1 MSARNLKTPILFVC
15 LLACIFLCLS
25 ARVLAQD
32 SSQANTHK
40 TLPPSVVLV
49 LKLIS
54 STHVKPTTGI
64 VISASGLVIVPAE
77 FVSAGDEIVVLDGG
91 TDIARYGRPARTV
104 GRSASEGI
112 AVLFVEDLAR
122 SPVTL
127 SSRTL
132 RAGDQLHFAAFPS
145 AEKIAAGDQPLGIT
159 VFLEQVDKSSGALL
173 FDGAQLPNLSGAI
186 FDDCGQLA
194 AVNLPR
200 GIASLEQ
207 EERPRTLPANDLRRI
222 LESMDLAAGLAQGQC
237 ANQTKQ
243 NAESR
248 QVPAEKPREADAPPP
263 TEPSEPDPVEADPKP
278 IPAPVAV
285 PEQIAPQ
292 PARPTGIAPGDLQ
305 QQTDA
310 QKLNKG
316 RRFTILITFAVIAVL
331 LMLMLFIKKT
341 GKDDINRQNDHAA
354 PVEPETE
361 QLWPRGEDQRQS
373 GFTVLARDTLTGN
386 TLTGAPPLPE
396 GFDAMVL
403 IEGRYRDGGDFICHR
418 GVNPG
423 NIRLDI
429 NLSDSAG
436 LQIHDVGSGDVGSGQ
451 ALFRLESKETDGVY
465 RLTLSIPAG
474 GTRVEI
480 SGIPCLPGECLH
492 IEPLDE
498 ISLAKLRFSVRLLGR
513 KKKFS

>member
-1 MSARNLKTPILFVC
+1 MSARILKSPILFGC

-25 ARVLAQD
+25 ARALAQS
-32 SSQANTHK
+32 SSQANSHE

-64 VISASGLVIVPAE
+64 VISASGLVIVPAD

-112 AVLFVEDLAR
+112 AVLSVEDLAR
-122 SPVTL
+122 SPVIL

-132 RAGDQLHFAAFPS
+132 RVGDQLHYAAFPS
-145 AEKIAAGDQPLGIT
+145 AEKIAEGDQPLGIT
-159 VFLEQVDKSSGALL
+159 VFLKQVDKSSGALL

-194 AVNLPR
+194 AVSLPQ
-200 GIASLEQ
+200 GIASLE
-207 EERPRTLPANDLRRI
+207 EEELPLTLPAKDLRRI
-222 LESMDLAAGLAQGQC
+222 LESMDLATGLAQGQC
-237 ANQTKQ
+237 ADQTKQ
-243 NAESR
+243 SAEPR
-248 QVPAEKPREADAPPP
+248 QAPPEKPGEANTPLP
-263 TEPSEPDPVEADPKP
+263 TDTSEPDPVEADPKQV
-278 IPAPVAV
+278 PAPVAV

-310 QKLNKG
+310 QKLNKDL
-316 RRFTILITFAVIAVL
+316 RFTILITFAVIAVL
-331 LMLMLFIKKT
+331 LMLMLFIKKS
-341 GKDDINRQNDHAA
+341 GKDDKNRQNGYAA

-361 QLWPRGEDQRQS
+361 QLWPRGENQRQS
-373 GFTVLARDTLTGN
+373 GFPVLDIN
-386 TLTGAPPLPE
+386 TLSEAPPLPE

-436 LQIHDVGSGDVGSGQ
+436 LEIDDVGRGDVGSGQ
-451 ALFRLESKETDGVY
+451 ALVRLESKETDGVY
-465 RLTLSIPAG
+465 RLTLSNPAG
-474 GTRVEI
+474 GSRVEI
-480 SGIPCLPGECLH
+480 RGIPCLPGECLH

-513 KKKFS
+513 KEKFS